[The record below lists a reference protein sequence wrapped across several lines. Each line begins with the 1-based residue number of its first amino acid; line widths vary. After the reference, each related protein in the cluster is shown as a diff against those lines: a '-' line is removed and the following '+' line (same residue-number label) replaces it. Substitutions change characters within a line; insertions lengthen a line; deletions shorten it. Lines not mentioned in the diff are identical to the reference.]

1 MTPPLDRF
9 VVGIEGPGLTDAER
23 RLYSERPPFG
33 FLLLERNLVSAT
45 QAAELLRE
53 LRSLGDPPPLLFVD
67 QEGGTVDRLG
77 PLLGVPFP
85 SPSRCAAR
93 GSDAVH
99 DSAFLMGRAARLLGF
114 DVDLAPVLDLAQPG
128 TGAVVLPGRCFAFH
142 PEDVVVAGMVFLH
155 GLSRAGLEGCLKH
168 FPGLGRGSVDSH
180 LARPVIDADEVD
192 LAVTDVLPFERLSRA
207 AGCVLVG
214 HGAYPGLT
222 GDETPASLS
231 PRVHALL
238 REGLRFEGVVLSDD
252 LNMGA
257 LAGTLSERSSAAA
270 SAGCDVLVVSRTEG
284 EFFETAARISE
295 AAPKDPAR
303 EARLG
308 ELRRR
313 TRDAPHP
320 EFTEAA
326 WASLAADASAF
337 VEALEKPRPRRQ
349 DDGAEDAGPERT

>member
-9 VVGIEGPGLTDAER
+9 VVGIEGPVLTDAER
-23 RLYSERPPFG
+23 RLTSGRLPFG
-33 FLLLERNLVSAT
+33 FLLLERNLVSAS
-45 QAAELLRE
+45 QAADLLRE

-85 SPSRCAAR
+85 SPSRCAGR

-155 GLSRAGLEGCLKH
+155 GLSRAGVEGCLKH
-168 FPGLGRGSVDSH
+168 FPGLGRGAVDSH

-192 LAVTDVLPFERLSRA
+192 LAVTDVLPFARLSRA

-214 HGAYPGLT
+214 HAAYPGLT
-222 GDETPASLS
+222 GDDTPASLS

-252 LNMGA
+252 LNMRA
-257 LAGTLSERSSAAA
+257 LDGSLSERASAAS
-270 SAGCDVLVVSRTEG
+270 SAGCDVLLVSRPG
-284 EFFETAARISE
+284 EELPEMAARISE
-295 AAPKDPAR
+295 GAPKDPAR

-313 TRDAPHP
+313 AREAPHP
-320 EFTEAA
+320 GFTETA
-326 WASLAADASAF
+326 WASLAAEVAAF
-337 VEALEKPRPRRQ
+337 LSALEKPRPSRAG
-349 DDGAEDAGPERT
+349 DDEAGPEGT